1 MPRRPRI
8 NKRVV
13 YMEKFSEYM
22 KKAFKPGNP
31 EAKICYGALFFTIAV
46 LFAVFGFWK
55 TLFIAVLTLVG
66 VFIGSAETLGK
77 ATAKLIDKVYPEK
90 NKKVVYTQADLEK
103 VRKAAEMKRE
113 TQQKAEDSK
122 EDA

>member
-1 MPRRPRI
+1 
-8 NKRVV
+8 
-13 YMEKFSEYM
+13 MEKLTENM
-22 KKAFKPGNP
+22 KRAFKPGNP
-31 EAKICYGALFFTIAV
+31 EAKICYGALFFIIAV

-55 TLFIAVLTLVG
+55 TLFIAALTLIG

-113 TQQKAEDSK
+113 AQQKSEESK
-122 EDA
+122 EEA